1 MTSFNNDEFRCP
13 LKDGFKILKKDIG
26 SLPLNRAIRDLVES
40 YVSTQRSNLCTNC
53 KLAVAEY
60 KCDTYHR
67 HASKDDVAKELETQ
81 INTYLQAIQSALEY
95 RHNQADI
102 LINVIDSDC
111 KYSRLK
117 IAEAMT
123 LLREIIDRHEK
134 TVLQQISTIEQEQKK
149 QLEDYKNPLK
159 NELHNLNIQKATFEM
174 LITSNNSTKLLQMN
188 KKFDDYMNKTNAT
201 LISFRIPTRTE
212 YHLEGLDQF
221 QILKQKIEQYGR
233 YVEIPPYHN
242 SELEQFIAENR
253 TKQKFDLTGRNL
265 SDLDMKIVADVL
277 KESTT
282 LTSLGLAEN
291 QIGQQGAQHIANA
304 LRTNQTLTILY
315 LKGNQIGE
323 QGAQHIAYALRTNR
337 TLTEL
342 YLAHNQIGEQGAQ
355 HIADALKRNR
365 TLTILGLTEN
375 RIGYQGAQYIANA
388 LRTNQTLTTLDLRE
402 NSIEEEEIQWM
413 QQSLKSNKNLTVY
426 W

>member
-40 YVSTQRSNLCTNC
+40 Y
-53 KLAVAEY
+53 
-60 KCDTYHR
+60 DHR

-134 TVLQQISTIEQEQKK
+134 TVLQQISTIEEEQKK

-265 SDLDMKIVADVL
+265 TDLDMKIVADVL
-277 KESTT
+277 KESTV
-282 LTSLGLAEN
+282 SKHGF
-291 QIGQQGAQHIANA
+291 G
-304 LRTNQTLTILY
+304 
-315 LKGNQIGE
+315 
-323 QGAQHIAYALRTNR
+323 
-337 TLTEL
+337 
-342 YLAHNQIGEQGAQ
+342 
-355 HIADALKRNR
+355 
-365 TLTILGLTEN
+365 
-375 RIGYQGAQYIANA
+375 
-388 LRTNQTLTTLDLRE
+388 
-402 NSIEEEEIQWM
+402 
-413 QQSLKSNKNLTVY
+413 
-426 W
+426 